1 MRVRKHTRAH
11 TLCFCLLTT
20 PSYFHSFYCHLTLS
34 VDIKFVCY
42 LPLHC
47 KFHGGKDI
55 ILSYMEFPAPRTAC
69 GTHRHSFQICSKE
82 VLSARHA
89 PGAAQ
94 NSHRLL
100 FLIIRRADDV
110 QGGLTE
116 PNASHRRRV
125 PCSRLPPFP
134 LSHSGLRHSRSI
146 LHPSLPNI

>member
-1 MRVRKHTRAH
+1 
-11 TLCFCLLTT
+11 
-20 PSYFHSFYCHLTLS
+20 
-34 VDIKFVCY
+34 
-42 LPLHC
+42 
-47 KFHGGKDI
+47 
-55 ILSYMEFPAPRTAC
+55 MEFPAPRTAC

-116 PNASHRRRV
+116 PDAADV
-125 PCSRLPPFP
+125 CPVLGF
-134 LSHSGLRHSRSI
+134 L
-146 LHPSLPNI
+146 PSLCHTPASGIRGLYYTPPYPTYKCSESTKFLGYVTYLQEV